1 LAGNATTLAV
11 VGAGVMG
18 RGIAKLFAN
27 AGIPVTLVKLPD
39 VPGFDHPG
47 VTVSDALPATA
58 PKLVIEAIFEDVG
71 AKRELYAQLE
81 SAYGGASVVASNT
94 SGLPLPELEAELR
107 FPEQFLGMHFFHPAE
122 AFPMIEV
129 VRTDRTSDA
138 ATDVVL
144 DIVARAGREPVLL
157 ERPIVG
163 YVVNRLQHAILHEAY
178 HLLASGIANAA
189 TIDDVA
195 KKLLGPRMTITG
207 LLEQKDLA
215 GIEIH
220 ANAQRSIVPNLAHT
234 GVPNPLVQEMAARGD
249 VGIRSGRGFYDWSER
264 DGAATARDAQVRLE
278 RLLRFLDDELGAS
291 AE

>member
-1 LAGNATTLAV
+1 
-11 VGAGVMG
+11 MG

-27 AGIPVTLVKLPD
+27 AGIPVTLIKLPE
-39 VPGFDHPG
+39 VPGFDFPG
-47 VTVSDALPATA
+47 VTVTDTLPASA
-58 PKLVIEAIFEDVG
+58 PSLVIEAVFERLDT
-71 AKRELYAQLE
+71 KRELYAQLE
-81 SAYGGASVVASNT
+81 SAYGGASVIASNT

-107 FPEQFLGMHFFHPAE
+107 FPAQFLGMHFFHPAE

-138 ATDVVL
+138 ATAVVL
-144 DIVARAGREPVLL
+144 DVVARAGREPVLL
-157 ERPIVG
+157 ERPITG

-178 HLLASGIANAA
+178 HLLASGIASAA
-189 TIDDVA
+189 TIDAVA
-195 KKLLGPRMTITG
+195 KKLLGPRMSITG

-220 ANAQRSIVPNLAHT
+220 ANAQRSIVPTLAHT

-278 RLLRFLDDELGAS
+278 RLLRFLEDERGAVPG
-291 AE
+291 

>member
-1 LAGNATTLAV
+1 
-11 VGAGVMG
+11 MG

-27 AGIPVTLVKLPD
+27 AGIPVTLVKLPE
-39 VPGFDHPG
+39 VPGFDFPG
-47 VTVSDALPATA
+47 VTVSDVLPAAT
-58 PKLVIEAIFEDVG
+58 PSLVIEAVFERVDT
-71 AKRELYAQLE
+71 KRELYAQLE
-81 SAYGGASVVASNT
+81 SAYGGASVIASNT

-138 ATDVVL
+138 ATGVVL
-144 DIVARAGREPVLL
+144 DVVARAGREPVLL

-178 HLLASGIANAA
+178 HLLATGVVNAA
-189 TIDDVA
+189 TIDAVA

-220 ANAQRSIVPNLAHT
+220 ANAQRSIVPTLAHT

-278 RLLRFLDDELGAS
+278 RLLRFIDDELGAP